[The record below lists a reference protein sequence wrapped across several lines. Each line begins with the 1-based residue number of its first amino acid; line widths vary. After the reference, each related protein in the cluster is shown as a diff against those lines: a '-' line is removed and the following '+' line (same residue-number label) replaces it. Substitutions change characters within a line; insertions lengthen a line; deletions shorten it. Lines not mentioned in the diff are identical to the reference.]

1 MKMKLKKEPLNL
13 FTTLFFFTTL
23 FLFMNLL
30 IVFSKTIITKK
41 EGFTPKIKGIIRPHI
56 RKARM
61 FVEDMSKKHYNNSV
75 YFFKKMLTMLNIY

>member
-1 MKMKLKKEPLNL
+1 MKIKKEPLNL
-13 FTTLFFFTTL
+13 FIILFFFTKLIL
-23 FLFMNLL
+23 FINLF
-30 IVFSKTIITKK
+30 VSFSKNIITKK

-61 FVEDMSKKHYNNSV
+61 FVEDTSKKHYNNSV